1 MTSKESRVYLL
12 GKKKSDAVART
23 TERSTKTSGVRI
35 QIIQNKVEISY
46 FSCYLAAICYI
57 AAILCSLRE
66 LVNCA
71 SSHWGGKTN
80 KQQENAGETQSLC
93 VTPVVPPLTQQGALL
108 SYKPLWATGCLYCIE
123 SGVCAFSLN
132 FFSSACR
139 CCYLG
144 TEKGSSDRLAG

>member
-71 SSHWGGKTN
+71 SSHWGGKN
-80 KQQENAGETQSLC
+80 KQTTRKRGWNTKPLCDTCSTTANPAGGAALLQ
-93 VTPVVPPLTQQGALL
+93 TPVSNRVSLLYRIWCVCLFPQLFQLSLPLLL
-108 SYKPLWATGCLYCIE
+108 FRHRERK
-123 SGVCAFSLN
+123 
-132 FFSSACR
+132 
-139 CCYLG
+139 
-144 TEKGSSDRLAG
+144 